1 MFKAV
6 KPKSIVDKLPTE
18 LLLLI
23 IGILVGEQDTDSA
36 TDIHNAANNLM
47 IVLRIS
53 SIFRQLCISHPRAWV
68 NICLDNG
75 QDGRARL
82 VHSKAEV
89 YQRLERSMNHP
100 LRIVFN
106 FPVIDVRSSTGFRDE
121 AWQMVLAQRNRLGVI
136 HLSGPRHCAGKLLCL
151 RGMISTLQISE
162 RMPVLRAISVQ
173 FHATDISTECDDDRH
188 EPLIIKGRL
197 IQRIA
202 AAVPITIIS
211 EPSDP
216 PRFQQLIFLD
226 LRNQLAAAWRS
237 LLVDAPNL
245 EGLEWFSNAPS
256 YKTGLRILM
265 PRLARLHLR
274 DHPPPIHAPN
284 LKNLTIFIKTFTV
297 TDLIGITEVR
307 EGNVESIRSLRFI
320 DCPSI
325 PDREMSLIIET
336 CSRLSFVMINNHNDD
351 RLKTLRYLASRVTA
365 GYVSN
370 SEDRLERVTVSDIP
384 LKDGP
389 AKSTFNFLVRMG
401 QLNDRTITFHRTVF
415 RVRLHGCQG
424 NFNDRDRRMVEE
436 LRTANG
442 FGRTLALVSID
453 APYHSFERAF
463 EKFSVTFVFTNYAI
477 AKRCVS
483 RGITLCGELF
493 RDVELLDEEPPKGQ

>member
-1 MFKAV
+1 M
-6 KPKSIVDKLPTE
+6 
-18 LLLLI
+18 I

-47 IVLRIS
+47 TVLRIS
-53 SIFRQLCISHPRAWV
+53 SIFRRLCISHPRAWV
-68 NICLDNG
+68 NICFDNG

-82 VHSKAEV
+82 VHSKPEV
-89 YQRLERSMNHP
+89 YQRLERSTNHP

-121 AWQMVLAQRNRLGVI
+121 AWQMVLAHRNRLGVI

-151 RGMISTLQISE
+151 RGMISTLEISK
-162 RMPVLRAISVQ
+162 RMPVLRAMSVQ
-173 FHATDISTECDDDRH
+173 FHITDISTECDDDRH
-188 EPLIIKGRL
+188 EPLIIKGRSF
-197 IQRIA
+197 QRIGD
-202 AAVPITIIS
+202 AVPITIVS

-216 PRFQQLIFLD
+216 TRFQKLIFLD
-226 LRNQLAAAWRS
+226 LRNQPVAAWRS
-237 LLVDAPNL
+237 LLVGAPNL
-245 EGLEWFSNAPS
+245 EAMEWFSNAQS
-256 YKTGLRILM
+256 YSSGLRILM
-265 PRLARLHLR
+265 PRLARLNLR
-274 DHPPPIHAPN
+274 DHAPPIHAPN
-284 LKNLTIFIKTFTV
+284 LEELTIFIQSFTL
-297 TDLIGITEVR
+297 TDLVGFTEVR
-307 EGNVESIRSLRFI
+307 GDCIESIRSLRFI
-320 DCPSI
+320 DCPYI
-325 PDREMSLIIET
+325 PDREMALIIES
-336 CSRLSFVMINNHNDD
+336 CPRLSCVMINNHSDD
-351 RLKTLRYLASRVTA
+351 RLKTLRYLANRVTT

-370 SEDRLERVTVSDIP
+370 SENRLERVIVSDIP
-384 LKDGP
+384 LKDGS
-389 AKSTFNFLVRMG
+389 AKGAFRFLVRMG

-415 RVRLHGCQG
+415 RVRLQGCQG

-493 RDVELLDEEPPKGQ
+493 KDVELLDEEPPKGQ